1 MHLSLFNIICEQ
13 TCASILPG
21 PICTTPLAQEAAPT
35 KPDLSYQASSN
46 LFTLEKGRM
55 LATDNPNAVSIYI
68 LVNLGMINYF
78 GGASE
83 FNDRIRVGVPQT
95 FCKEANESWL
105 YLTNCTRRPTG
116 DTHRLCDKASHHLGS
131 CSWTMLWGAS
141 LGQKHKAYRLCCGC
155 IVMRCRPHLTCNFP
169 QHR

>member
-1 MHLSLFNIICEQ
+1 VQAFYL
-13 TCASILPG
+13 G
-21 PICTTPLAQEAAPT
+21 PYAQPPLAQAAAPT

-46 LFTLEKGRM
+46 LFTLGKGRM
-55 LATDNPNAVSIYI
+55 LDTDNLNAVSIYI
-68 LVNLGMINYF
+68 LVNLMIDYL
-78 GGASE
+78 GGASK

-116 DTHRLCDKASHHLGS
+116 NTHREPWCNQHRLCDKASHHLGS